1 MNAEKIYRSERL
13 LHSYGVEMIQRLL
26 VLLVCAISSALV
38 AAAPGTTNVPKPL
51 LIQVQRLTELLRD
64 SYAVWYPEATMVQSV
79 KIHEGEEL
87 SLVVFSIEG
96 FDGGNNHT
104 QYLAAFTPET
114 DDKGKQH
121 FSLIDVMP
129 IAGKG
134 WRGVMNLNAKVSR
147 NPKNNNTLIT
157 VDALEV
163 ASGDPQNFPS
173 KKVMIN
179 LLLKDGRIV
188 EQK

>member
-1 MNAEKIYRSERL
+1 
-13 LHSYGVEMIQRLL
+13 MIRQLL

-38 AAAPGTTNVPKPL
+38 AAASGTTNVPKPL
-51 LIQVQRLTELLRD
+51 LTQVQRLTELLRD

-79 KIHEGEEL
+79 KIREGEAL
-87 SLVVFSIEG
+87 SLVVFTVEG
-96 FDGGNNHT
+96 FGGGNNHT

-114 DDKGKQH
+114 DVKGKQH

-129 IAGKG
+129 VAGKG

-147 NPKNNNTLIT
+147 NPKSNETLIT
-157 VDALEV
+157 FGALEV
-163 ASGDPQNFPS
+163 AGDDPPNFPS

-179 LLLKDGRIV
+179 FLLKDGRFV